1 MKREINLITD
11 EFVFDPFSRIKP
23 KLLAVWLVILILG
36 FAWEIGSQMV
46 EIKEKRGDL
55 AQLQN
60 HLAQISKEEQD
71 LTLFIQKNGQME
83 SENVFKNVIKWKE
96 ILSQVGSTVPEGVW
110 LKNLEGGLTQGGG
123 SDGNP
128 QSAVKEIK
136 FIGFAN
142 SYAPIT
148 LFLSRLERQPLFS
161 QIRLIYTQKGE
172 NHEDRVIHFEMTGR
186 IN

>member
-11 EFVFDPFSRIKP
+11 EFVFDPFSRIQP

-36 FAWEIGSQMV
+36 FAWEIGSRMV
-46 EIKEKRGDL
+46 EIKERKAEL
-55 AQLQN
+55 TQLQN
-60 HLAQISKEEQD
+60 RLAQISKEEQD

-83 SENVFKNVIKWKE
+83 SENFFKEVIKWKE
-96 ILSQVGSTVPEGVW
+96 ILSVISSTVPEGAW
-110 LKNLEGGLTQGGG
+110 LKNLEGGITQGGG

-128 QSAVKEIK
+128 QSAFKEIK
-136 FIGFAN
+136 FVGFAN

-148 LFLSRLERQPLFS
+148 LLLSRLERQPLFS

-172 NHEDRVIHFEMTGR
+172 SHEDRAIHFEITGR